1 VSPRWLPAPVRSVAA
16 GAWRDWTGRAV
27 VQALTRMARSGRPV
41 VLGPWLGE
49 VGFEL
54 LYWRPFLEWAVDACG
69 FDRSRLL
76 VVSRGGTAAW
86 YGRVSSRYRDAFD
99 VLAPEELTKAAEE
112 RVAAFGEQKQLRLT
126 AAELALVSSVAA
138 AEGFDRPEVLHPGLM
153 FRLFNP
159 FWWKHADESW
169 VRAHARFETLPPATA
184 PAVELPERFT
194 AVKFYFNDAFPS
206 TAENRAAA
214 ERIVRE
220 LAEQG
225 PVVSLATGLRVDD
238 HAAWDEEAQAAQRGV
253 PAPVP
258 STNLAQQDA
267 IVARASA
274 WVGTYGGFAY
284 LAPSRGVPARAVYS
298 NPAGFSRTHLA
309 LAQSVFRSFGHD
321 LLTVSTAVP
330 TTPATTVA
338 VAS

>member
-1 VSPRWLPAPVRSVAA
+1 MSARWLPAPVRSLAA
-16 GAWRDWTGRAV
+16 GAWREWTGRAV
-27 VQALTRMARSGRPV
+27 VQELTRMARSGRPV
-41 VLGPWLGE
+41 VVGPWLGE

-99 VLAPEELTKAAEE
+99 VLAPEDLARMGQE
-112 RVAAFGEQKQLRLT
+112 RIAVFGEQKQVRPT
-126 AAELALVSSVAA
+126 ASESALVASVAA
-138 AEGFDRPEVLHPGLM
+138 AEGFDRPEVLHPGVM

-169 VRAHARFETLPPATA
+169 IRAHARFEPLPPAAA
-184 PAVELPERFT
+184 PDVDLPERFT
-194 AVKFYFNDAFPS
+194 AVRFYFNEAFPA

-214 ERIVRE
+214 ERIVRT
-220 LAEQG
+220 LAEDG
-225 PVVSLATGLRVDD
+225 PVVSLGTGLRVDD
-238 HAAWDEEAQAAQRGV
+238 HAAWDEEAQFAQRGL
-253 PAPVP
+253 PAPTP
-258 STNLAQQDA
+258 ATNLAQQDA
-267 IVARASA
+267 IVARATS

-284 LAPSRGVPARAVYS
+284 LAPSRGVPARAIYS
-298 NPAGFSRTHLA
+298 NPAGFSKTHLA
-309 LAQSVFRSFGHD
+309 LAQSVFRGFGHD
-321 LLTVSTAVP
+321 LLTVS
-330 TTPATTVA
+330 PAGQAPVA

>member
-1 VSPRWLPAPVRSVAA
+1 MRTGWLPAPLRSAAA
-16 GAWRDWTGRAV
+16 GAWREWTGRSV
-27 VQALTRMARSGRPV
+27 RHALTRIARSGRPV
-41 VLGPWLGE
+41 VVGPWLGE

-99 VLAPEELTKAAEE
+99 VLPPDTIARMGQE
-112 RVAAFGEQKQLRLT
+112 RIAAFGEQKQVRLT
-126 AAELALVSSVAA
+126 ASESSLVATVAE
-138 AEGFDRPEVLHPGLM
+138 AEGFARPEVLHPGQM

-159 FWWKHADESW
+159 FWWKHAGEPWIRS
-169 VRAHARFETLPPATA
+169 HARFERLPPATA
-184 PAVELPERFT
+184 PAIDLPPRFT
-194 AVKFYFNDAFPS
+194 AVKFYFNEAFPA
-206 TAENRAAA
+206 TAENHAAA

-220 LAEQG
+220 LAEEG
-225 PVVSLATGLRVDD
+225 PVISLATGLRIDD
-238 HAAWDEEAQAAQRGV
+238 HAAWEEEAHAAQRGV

-258 STNLAQQDA
+258 ATNLAQQDA

-284 LAPSRGVPARAVYS
+284 LAPSRGIPARAVYS
-298 NPAGFSRTHLA
+298 NPAGFSKTHLA
-309 LAQSVFRSFGHD
+309 LAQSVFAGFGPD
-321 LLTVSTAVP
+321 LLTV
-330 TTPATTVA
+330 TPAGRPVA